1 MWTDETDDE
10 LHEFAEKLG
19 LKRSWFQEKK
29 RFHHYDL
36 VRSKRELAI
45 KNGAKELSL
54 KEWFKKLQN
63 E

>member
-1 MWTDETDDE
+1 MWTDGTDDE

-19 LKRSWFQEKK
+19 LKRSWCQEKK
-29 RFHHYDL
+29 RFRHYDL

-54 KEWFKKLQN
+54 KEWLKKLRN